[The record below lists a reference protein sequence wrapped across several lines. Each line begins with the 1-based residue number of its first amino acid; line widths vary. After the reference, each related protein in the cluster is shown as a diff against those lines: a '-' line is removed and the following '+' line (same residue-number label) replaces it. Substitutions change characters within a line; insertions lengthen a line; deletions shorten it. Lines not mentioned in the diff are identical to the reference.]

1 MLRPVRRS
9 ASPSARYEPI
19 VPRAPRPLIRPAPRS
34 AMFFPLVVLAAILP
48 GLAALRSWDLT
59 LPGPL
64 WGLRAMAV
72 AVDGMVVDQTAAC
85 DAIKPERESAG
96 YRSVA
101 FQPPL
106 YPWLAAI
113 GLTVSGDCDPL
124 ACVLPSY
131 AAGAAIVMLVYL
143 HGRLW
148 RGGGM
153 GFAAALLMAF
163 SPSLLLREQEMT
175 PHLLGAAGAL
185 AALYAYAART
195 RLAAES
201 ADPRKRSLLWS
212 AAGGAALGA
221 SLLTVEAF
229 GLIVVAVIA
238 LHQVYL
244 RVSASA
250 DPNFRAAATTARLA
264 WLRDGGLLD
273 SALALGIATLLAAP
287 WHLMM
292 FRTHGWSLFAPLT
305 IPASGWTDSYD
316 LLTKT
321 IELAPV
327 AAPLALYGAFRAIR
341 LALAAESDDRETI
354 GGAFW
359 VVWAGVV
366 ALALALWTN
375 GPRQSLEVFLLVP
388 LNLLAASTVADLVN
402 RRASVRALIGLA
414 PAAALGLAWWSS
426 KDLRGALDELMAGR
440 ASSATTLSLHLALDL
455 IIVSI
460 LLGRAVERWARE
472 RDDRQRQVL
481 ATFLLT
487 TLVATV
493 GLGVREMVFR
503 HGETSDLLMLRTM
516 ILRRNRERP
525 FQHIAV
531 VSPPSSRF
539 ESDGEPGSLDAPYPG
554 GRLRFILRSA
564 LPELPQIDLVHVD
577 ELLTLP
583 DEQRLVIL
591 YGAGSRLSYS
601 LQSRLGLEAI
611 HPGRTGILDAY
622 ATAASRVS
630 LR

>member
-1 MLRPVRRS
+1 
-9 ASPSARYEPI
+9 
-19 VPRAPRPLIRPAPRS
+19 
-34 AMFFPLVVLAAILP
+34 MFFPLVVLAAVLP

-59 LPGPL
+59 MPGPL
-64 WGLRAMAV
+64 WGLRSLAV
-72 AVDGMVVDQTAAC
+72 AVDGLVVDQAAAG
-85 DAIKPERESAG
+85 DAIKPEWESAG

-106 YPWLAAI
+106 YPWLAAL
-113 GLTVSGDCDPL
+113 GLSVGGCDPL

-131 AAGAAIVMLVYL
+131 AAGAAIVMLVYF

-153 GFAAALLMAF
+153 GFTAALLMAF

-175 PHLLGAAGAL
+175 PHLLAAAGAI
-185 AALYAYAART
+185 AALYAYAARS
-195 RLAAES
+195 RVVAES
-201 ADPRKRSLLWS
+201 SDPRRRSLIWS

-221 SLLTVEAF
+221 SLMTVEAF
-229 GLIVVAVIA
+229 GLIVVVAAA

-250 DPNFRAAATTARLA
+250 DPTFRDAPPPTWRAR
-264 WLRDGGLLD
+264 LRDGGALD
-273 SALALGIATLLAAP
+273 AALALAVATLVAAP
-287 WHLMM
+287 WRILM
-292 FRTHGWSLFAPLT
+292 FRSHGWELFAPLT
-305 IPASGWTDSYD
+305 LPPSNWTDSTD
-316 LLTKT
+316 LLTKVL
-321 IELAPV
+321 ELSPV
-327 AAPLALYGAFRAIR
+327 AAPLAAFGAVRAVR
-341 LALAAESDDRETI
+341 RALAAESDDRETV
-354 GGAFW
+354 GGSLW
-359 VVWAGVV
+359 VVWAGVA
-366 ALALALWTN
+366 ALALSLWAN
-375 GPRQSLEVFLLVP
+375 GPRQALEVFLLVP

-402 RRASVRALIGLA
+402 RRVPVRALVGLA

-426 KDLRGALDELMAGR
+426 RDLRGALDDVLAGR
-440 ASSATTLSLHLALDL
+440 AGSATILSLHLALDL
-455 IIVSI
+455 AVVS
-460 LLGRAVERWARE
+460 LLLIRGVARWSRD

-487 TLVATV
+487 MLAATV

-525 FQHIAV
+525 FSQIAV

-539 ESDGEPGSLDAPYPG
+539 ESDGGPGSLDAPYPG
-554 GRLRFILRSA
+554 GRLRFILRTA
-564 LPELPQIDLVHVD
+564 LPDLPQIDLTHVD
-577 ELLTLP
+577 ELLGLP

-611 HPGRTGILDAY
+611 HPGRSGILDAY
-622 ATAASRVS
+622 ATASSRVA
-630 LR
+630 RR